1 MIRVAFCVGQYPG
14 MERQRRIDCA
24 KSYATAEVEIGILD
38 IPASPYTDAGLGPAG
53 TQAVHPLLHK
63 VFVQAEREGYD
74 AVVPL
79 GMLDLGIDG
88 GRCLVDIPVIGPA
101 HACLHVA
108 ALLGDRFGMIC
119 YQPAAIAQHKHQIR
133 EYGMEHFLAGF
144 RSVDMPNNAMAKN
157 HDRLVETF
165 VREARRLIRE
175 DGADVIIPH
184 GISQCPVHIKPDW
197 LAKELGVPVV
207 EGIGAPI
214 RVAAMLVGLGYTQSR
229 IRWPKARMAF

>member
-14 MERQRRIDCA
+14 PERQRRIDVA
-24 KSYATAEVEIGILD
+24 KSYASAEVEIGILD
-38 IPASPYTDAGLGPAG
+38 IPASPYTESGLGPAG

-63 VFVQAEREGYD
+63 VFVQAEKEGYD

-79 GMLDLGIDG
+79 GMLDLGVDG

-101 HACLHVA
+101 HASLHIA
-108 ALLGDRFGMIC
+108 ALLGDRFGLIC
-119 YQPAAIAQHKHQIR
+119 YQASAIPKHRAQIR
-133 EYGMEHFLAGF
+133 EYGMEHFIAGF
-144 RSVDMPNNAMAKN
+144 RTVNMPNAAMTKN
-157 HDRLVETF
+157 HDQLVETF
-165 VREARRLIRE
+165 VREARSLIKE
-175 DGADVIIPH
+175 DGAEVIIPH

-214 RVAAMLVGLGYTQSR
+214 RVAAMLAGLGYKQSR
-229 IRWPKARMAF
+229 VRWPKSKLPG